1 MLKKIRVVFILVL
14 AGLGLHA
21 QSAKLDSL
29 IAVFRAAKHDT
40 AKIKASNLLC
50 AEYIKLQQYD
60 TVLIIAARN
69 IEASTKHNYAC
80 GEADA
85 LFNTAMVYYAQDFQ
99 LESTDYFLKA
109 VNKYQLLNN
118 KKQLAKCFGNLG
130 TLYYRQSLYPKSLD
144 YQTRSLKLNTEI
156 DNKPGIAICYLAMSN
171 VYIELLKYD
180 KAIEYAERSIDIR
193 KTTSDRKGIAT
204 CYLSIGIV
212 YAYQYKYDQALKYMN
227 QSLLINRELG
237 NKKGIAKAL
246 ENIGIIYKEKK
257 MYKQAIA
264 NYEEALAIFREEE
277 QTHSAASTLIHI
289 GNLNNELGQFDK
301 GKKALLEAVRLSKEI
316 GTLDLLGLS
325 YQSLSQNAYL
335 TKNFRE
341 AYDYHVEYK
350 NVMDTIFNKENSQ
363 ALSDIKTQYEVDK
376 KETELKTQARIEK
389 ERLLVKAQED
399 KKQQNI
405 IIAGVLG
412 ILMLVSVFSVFI
424 FRGLQK
430 NKKANRIITAQ
441 KTEVERQKHMVD
453 EKQKE
458 ILDSIT
464 YAKRLQMA
472 ILPPAGFIESFI
484 PDNFVLYMPKDIV
497 AGDFY
502 WMHVIKTGGRELI
515 YIAAADSTG
524 HGVPG
529 AMVSIVCSNALD
541 KAINDFEL
549 TDTGK
554 ILDKTR
560 DLVLETFARS
570 GEEIKDGMDVSL
582 LCIDK
587 ANGDVTWSG
596 ANNQLWYLSPSLGL
610 KEIKPDKQPIGK
622 ADHLKPF
629 TTHAINAEKGT
640 IFYLMTD
647 GFADQFGGPKGK
659 KYKYKQLEEVIT
671 TNSHKSLSEQRI
683 ALEESFKNWKG
694 ELEQVD
700 DVTIIGIRV

>member
-1 MLKKIRVVFILVL
+1 MLKKIRFVFIFIF
-14 AGLGLHA
+14 AGTCLNA
-21 QSAKLDSL
+21 QSAKIDSL
-29 IAVFRAAKHDT
+29 LTAFKAAKQDT
-40 AKIKASNLLC
+40 AKIRTSNHLC

-60 TVLIIAARN
+60 TALVIAAKNRA
-69 IEASTKHNYAC
+69 ASSKLSYTS

-109 VNKYQLLNN
+109 VDKYELLNN
-118 KKQLAKCFGNLG
+118 KKQLAKCLGNLG

-180 KAIEYAERSIDIR
+180 KAIEYAEKSIEIR
-193 KTTSDRKGIAT
+193 KTINDRKGIAS
-204 CYLSIGIV
+204 CYLSMGIV
-212 YAYQYKYDQALKYMN
+212 YAYQYKYDQALKYIN
-227 QSLLINRELG
+227 QGLLINRELQ
-237 NKKGIAKAL
+237 NKKGIAKSL

-257 MYKQAIA
+257 MYRQAIA
-264 NYEEALAIFREEE
+264 NYEEALGIFREEE
-277 QTHSAASTLIHI
+277 QTHSSASTLIHI
-289 GNLNNELGQFDK
+289 GNLYNELKQFDK
-301 GKKALLEAVRLSKEI
+301 AKKALYEAMSLSKEI

-335 TKNFRE
+335 TKNFKE

-350 NVMDTIFNKENSQ
+350 NTMDTIFNKENSQ

-376 KETELKTQARIEK
+376 KETELKTMAKIEK
-389 ERLLVKAQED
+389 EKLIIKAQED
-399 KKQQNI
+399 KKRQNI
-405 IIAGVLG
+405 IIFGVLAG
-412 ILMLVSVFSVFI
+412 LVVVSIFSMFI
-424 FRGLQK
+424 FRGLQR
-430 NKKANRIITAQ
+430 NKMANRIITAQ
-441 KTEVERQKHMVD
+441 KNEVERQKHIVD

-464 YAKRLQMA
+464 YAKRLQLA
-472 ILPPAGFIESFI
+472 ILPPAGFIQQYI
-484 PDNFVLYMPKDIV
+484 PDHFVLYQPKDIV

-502 WMHVIKTGGRELI
+502 WMHVVKNGDNELV

-541 KAINDFEL
+541 KAITDFGL

-560 DLVLETFARS
+560 DLVLDTFARS
-570 GEEIKDGMDVSL
+570 GEEIKDGMDISL
-582 LCIDK
+582 LCIDQRNN
-587 ANGDVTWSG
+587 AITWSG
-596 ANNQLWYLSPSLGL
+596 ANNPLWYISPDSGL
-610 KEIKPDKQPIGK
+610 KEIRPDKQPIGK
-622 ADHLKPF
+622 ADHAKPF
-629 TTHAINAEKGT
+629 TTHSIIAEKGT
-640 IFYLMTD
+640 VFYLMTD

-659 KYKYKQLEEVIT
+659 KYKYKQLEEVL
-671 TNSHKSLSEQRI
+671 TNNCHKSVAEQKALLELS
-683 ALEESFKNWKG
+683 FNDWKG
-694 ELEQVD
+694 SLEQVD